1 MISARRSKRW
11 GRRRAE
17 DSALRRASVTHS
29 YRADNPCSLRDKGAG
44 GKNRF
49 QPPYMEG
56 FMPKQAKTVFVRN
69 YTRIRFGHL
78 EHVCSHWRSAPGQL
92 SFNFD

>member
-1 MISARRSKRW
+1 MGAPASRRQRVKACLCHPQLS
-11 GRRRAE
+11 
-17 DSALRRASVTHS
+17 
-29 YRADNPCSLRDKGAG
+29 ADNPCSLRDKGAG

-49 QPPYMEG
+49 QLPYTEG
-56 FMPKQAKTVFVRN
+56 LMPNLAHEQAKTVFVRN
-69 YTRIRFGHL
+69 YTRIRFGNL